1 MIRLHPVPGFHQP
14 PLSYIHV
21 EDLAEILIRA
31 AERGGRVPSTVA
43 GDSEQDQPG
52 EGVYYAV
59 APEYPTLADW
69 GRMARPLLRRPFAPV
84 IPMPN
89 PLPWFFASCSEV
101 LAQLRGRAEMFN
113 RDKIREAQV
122 ESWACSPA
130 AIERDLDFTPPK
142 PLQKRLE
149 ETIEWYKQAGWLR
162 R

>member
-1 MIRLHPVPGFHQP
+1 VD
-14 PLSYIHV
+14 
-21 EDLAEILIRA
+21 DLLEILRLA
-31 AERGGRVPSTVA
+31 AERGQRAASLA
-43 GDSEQDQPG
+43 IDEAAQSKPG
-52 EGVYYAV
+52 QGIYYAV

-84 IPMPN
+84 LPMPN
-89 PLPWFFASCSEV
+89 PLPWMFASCSEM
-101 LAQLRGRAEMFN
+101 LAQIRGRAEMFN

-130 AIERDLDFTPPK
+130 AMQRDLGFTPPRS
-142 PLQKRLE
+142 LQDRLA